1 MFCGCRNSWYH
12 FKLRI
17 PCDLADIAGRS
28 VIQYPLRIRKKREA
42 NKMALELWDRLTPQF
57 QRLRIERL
65 SGADDEQLRSLA
77 FEMRTGKASERIDR
91 ALSVTSGD
99 IRHSI

>member
-1 MFCGCRNSWYH
+1 MFCVCRNGWHH

-17 PCDLADIAGRS
+17 PCDLTDIVGRS
-28 VIQYPLRIRKKREA
+28 VIQYPLRVRKKREA
-42 NKMALELWDRLTPQF
+42 NRMALELRDRLTPQF

-77 FEMRTGKASERIDR
+77 FEMRTDKASKRIDR